1 MAKNFLI
8 NGDKKKSL
16 SPFDRGLAFG
26 DGAFRT
32 FLVENNKPKQWNAH
46 YRKLA
51 KDLKSIDIPSP
62 SDKLLLSDIQK
73 LFPEKGIF
81 IAKIIVTRGESTSG
95 YDFKKEIKPTR
106 ILLKMDYDKEKYAL
120 FKEGVHLTASKI
132 RASDTSH
139 AGIKHLNRL
148 ENVLARKGLA
158 NKFFDAIML
167 DANDNI
173 CDCARSSLF
182 IRYGKNLFTSS
193 NKRYGI
199 HGVTKKIIEK
209 NIKKLN
215 LTINYSP
222 LKLDQL
228 KEADEV
234 IVTNS
239 IFGALPVLSFKNI
252 KWNKGKLANLINKLI
267 NESH

>member
-1 MAKNFLI
+1 MQKIAI
-8 NGDKKKSL
+8 IGAGIS
-16 SPFDRGLAFG
+16 GLFVA
-26 DGAFRT
+26 
-32 FLVENNKPKQWNAH
+32 N
-46 YRKLA
+46 
-51 KDLKSIDIPSP
+51 
-62 SDKLLLSDIQK
+62 
-73 LFPEKGIF
+73 
-81 IAKIIVTRGESTSG
+81 
-95 YDFKKEIKPTR
+95 
-106 ILLKMDYDKEKYAL
+106 L
-120 FKEGVHLTASKI
+120 FKENPNYQVTIYEK
-132 RASDTSH
+132 DTSINIDE
-139 AGIKHLNRL
+139 GYGIQLSTNSIKHLNRL

-167 DANDNI
+167 DANENI

-239 IFGALPVLSFKNI
+239 IFEI
-252 KWNKGKLANLINKLI
+252 TT
-267 NESH
+267 